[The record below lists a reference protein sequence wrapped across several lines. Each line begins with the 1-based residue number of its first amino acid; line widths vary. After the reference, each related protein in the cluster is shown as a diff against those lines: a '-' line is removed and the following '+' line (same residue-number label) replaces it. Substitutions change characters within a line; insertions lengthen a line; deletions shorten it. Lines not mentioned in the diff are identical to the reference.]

1 MELSLQPTTFPSQAN
16 KSCLQR
22 EENERTLPQYQGSRR
37 KPAQRLWWE
46 EEGQRRRAALA
57 PIPRA
62 PITNQRSVC
71 DGKRRSKG
79 ASAVFADS
87 RRLTAETETSGLC
100 SDDRGVY
107 RFRRGYG
114 GGTSGRRRLT
124 AIKRAIYKSNNNRQ
138 VAIAA

>member
-1 MELSLQPTTFPSQAN
+1 MELTLQSTFPSQAN
-16 KSCLQR
+16 KICLQR
-22 EENERTLPQYQGSRR
+22 EENERPLQTS
-37 KPAQRLWWE
+37 
-46 EEGQRRRAALA
+46 
-57 PIPRA
+57 RA
-62 PITNQRSVC
+62 PAANQRSVC
-71 DGKRRSKG
+71 GGKRRSKG
-79 ASAVFADS
+79 ASAVFAIS

>member
-22 EENERTLPQYQGSRR
+22 EENERTLPQYQGSHH
-37 KPAQRLWWE
+37 KPAKRLRWE
-46 EEGQRRRAALA
+46 EEGQR
-57 PIPRA
+57 
-62 PITNQRSVC
+62 SVASS
-71 DGKRRSKG
+71 RRSR
-79 ASAVFADS
+79 ARVERSLS
-87 RRLTAETETSGLC
+87 RRH
-100 SDDRGVY
+100 RGVY